1 MVKKFGLYQN
11 KLYPTTV
18 GVFRSKRGTEHM
30 TQYNPKNIEEALK
43 RMEKADELKGI
54 HRSGTNIMSF
64 FDDNDKEHELQKKQ
78 SAAELKKEEYLKSVE
93 LLKKVIQ
100 ENGTKS
106 DLTRI
111 TAIGYLIETTD
122 FLNIPPDRKKM
133 LKENMEWCNK
143 TYEKYLD
150 SQE

>member
-1 MVKKFGLYQN
+1 MKTPK
-11 KLYPTTV
+11 
-18 GVFRSKRGTEHM
+18 
-30 TQYNPKNIEEALK
+30 YNPKNIEETLK
-43 RMEKADELKGI
+43 RMEKADELKEI

-64 FDDNDKEHELQKKQ
+64 FDDNDKEHELQKQQ
-78 SAAELKKEEYLKSVE
+78 SAAELKRDEYLKSVE
-93 LLKKVIQ
+93 LLKKLIQ

-111 TAIGYLIETTD
+111 TAIGYLIESTD

-143 TYEKYLD
+143 QYEKYLD

>member
-1 MVKKFGLYQN
+1 
-11 KLYPTTV
+11 
-18 GVFRSKRGTEHM
+18 M

-64 FDDNDKEHELQKKQ
+64 FDDNDKEHELQKQQ
-78 SAAELKKEEYLKSVE
+78 SAAEVKKDEHLKSVE
-93 LLKKVIQ
+93 LLKNLIQ

-111 TAIGYLIETTD
+111 TAIGLLIETTD

-143 TYEKYLD
+143 QYEKYLD
-150 SQE
+150 SQK

>member
-1 MVKKFGLYQN
+1 
-11 KLYPTTV
+11 
-18 GVFRSKRGTEHM
+18 M

-64 FDDNDKEHELQKKQ
+64 FDDNDKEHELQKQQ
-78 SAAELKKEEYLKSVE
+78 SAAELKKDEHLKSVE
-93 LLKKVIQ
+93 LLKNLIQ

-111 TAIGYLIETTD
+111 TAIGLLIETTD

-143 TYEKYLD
+143 QYEKYLD

>member
-1 MVKKFGLYQN
+1 
-11 KLYPTTV
+11 
-18 GVFRSKRGTEHM
+18 M
-30 TQYNPKNIEEALK
+30 TQYNPKNIEETLK

-64 FDDNDKEHELQKKQ
+64 FDYNDKEHELQKQ
-78 SAAELKKEEYLKSVE
+78 HSAAELKRDEYLKSVE
-93 LLKKVIQ
+93 LLKKLIQ

-111 TAIGYLIETTD
+111 TAIGLLIETTD
-122 FLNIPPDRKKM
+122 FLNIPLDRKKM
-133 LKENMEWCNK
+133 LKENMIWCNK
-143 TYEKYLD
+143 TYQKYLD

>member
-1 MVKKFGLYQN
+1 
-11 KLYPTTV
+11 
-18 GVFRSKRGTEHM
+18 
-30 TQYNPKNIEEALK
+30 
-43 RMEKADELKGI
+43 MEKADELKGI

-64 FDDNDKEHELQKKQ
+64 FDDNDKEHELQKQQ
-78 SAAELKKEEYLKSVE
+78 SAAEIKKDEYLKSVE
-93 LLKKVIQ
+93 LLKKLIQ

-111 TAIGYLIETTD
+111 TAIGLLIETTD

-143 TYEKYLD
+143 QYKKYLD
-150 SQE
+150 SQK

>member
-1 MVKKFGLYQN
+1 
-11 KLYPTTV
+11 
-18 GVFRSKRGTEHM
+18 M

-64 FDDNDKEHELQKKQ
+64 FDDNDKEHELQKQQ
-78 SAAELKKEEYLKSVE
+78 SAAELKKDEYLKSVE
-93 LLKKVIQ
+93 LLKKLIQ
-100 ENGTKS
+100 KNGTKS

-111 TAIGYLIETTD
+111 TSIGYLIETTD
-122 FLNIPPDRKKM
+122 FLNIPSDRKKM
-133 LKENMEWCNK
+133 LKENMVWCNK
-143 TYEKYLD
+143 QYEKYLD

>member
-1 MVKKFGLYQN
+1 MN
-11 KLYPTTV
+11 
-18 GVFRSKRGTEHM
+18 
-30 TQYNPKNIEEALK
+30 QYDPKNIDKALK
-43 RMEKADELKGI
+43 RMEKSDNLKNI
-54 HRSGTNIMSF
+54 YRSGTNIMSF
-64 FDDNDKEHELQKKQ
+64 FDDNDKEHELQKQQ
-78 SAAELKKEEYLKSVE
+78 SAAELKKDEYLKSVE
-93 LLKKVIQ
+93 LLKKLIQ

-122 FLNIPPDRKKM
+122 FLNIPPDKKKM
-133 LKENMEWCNK
+133 LKENMIWCNK

>member
-1 MVKKFGLYQN
+1 
-11 KLYPTTV
+11 
-18 GVFRSKRGTEHM
+18 M
-30 TQYNPKNIEEALK
+30 TQYNPKNIEETLK

-64 FDDNDKEHELQKKQ
+64 FDDNDKEHKLQKQQ
-78 SAAELKKEEYLKSVE
+78 SAAEVKKDEYLKSVE
-93 LLKKVIQ
+93 LLKKLIQ

-111 TAIGYLIETTD
+111 TAIGLLIETTD
-122 FLNIPPDRKKM
+122 FLNIPSDRKKM

-143 TYEKYLD
+143 KYEKYLD

>member
-1 MVKKFGLYQN
+1 
-11 KLYPTTV
+11 
-18 GVFRSKRGTEHM
+18 M

-64 FDDNDKEHELQKKQ
+64 FDDNDKEHELQKQQ
-78 SAAELKKEEYLKSVE
+78 SAAELKRDEYLKSVE
-93 LLKKVIQ
+93 LLKKLIQ
-100 ENGTKS
+100 EKGTKS

-122 FLNIPPDRKKM
+122 FLNIPLDKKKM
-133 LKENMEWCNK
+133 LKENMIWCNK
-143 TYEKYLD
+143 QYEKYLD

>member
-1 MVKKFGLYQN
+1 
-11 KLYPTTV
+11 
-18 GVFRSKRGTEHM
+18 M

-43 RMEKADELKGI
+43 RMEKADELKDI

-64 FDDNDKEHELQKKQ
+64 FDDNDKEHELQKQ
-78 SAAELKKEEYLKSVE
+78 HSAAELKRDEYLKSVE
-93 LLKKVIQ
+93 LLKKLIQ

-111 TAIGYLIETTD
+111 TAIGLLIETTD

-143 TYEKYLD
+143 QYEKYLD

>member
-1 MVKKFGLYQN
+1 
-11 KLYPTTV
+11 
-18 GVFRSKRGTEHM
+18 M
-30 TQYNPKNIEEALK
+30 TQYNPKNIEETLK

-64 FDDNDKEHELQKKQ
+64 FDDNDKEHELQKQQ

-93 LLKKVIQ
+93 LLKELIQ
-100 ENGTKS
+100 KNGTKS

-111 TAIGYLIETTD
+111 TAIGLLIETTD

-143 TYEKYLD
+143 QYEKYLD